1 MPQHTNSIQHK
12 RPSSKQATT
21 IEHAARKPSTWVRK
35 LKVGAYKVVRFLTSD
50 MWHIQPQ
57 EVRGFRR
64 LYINTLKAL
73 YMAIK
78 GYVDQRLSRHASALT
93 YRTFLSIVPMLALL
107 VAFAKG
113 FGFQDTIYDFLMTY
127 MPGHQNELDTMMG
140 FVDNYLGQVQG
151 GLFLGVGLVLFLYT
165 IFLLLNTIEQTFNVI
180 WGVPRGRSIGRKL
193 TDYITMVVLLPI
205 LMTLS
210 SGMTV
215 MMATIKNTWFN
226 DYILFTPL
234 WEFMLKLFPY
244 IILIFMFAGIFMA
257 LPNTRVKFLP
267 ALIAGAIAGSAFQIL
282 QALYVSG
289 ILWISKYNAIYGGF
303 AAIPLLL
310 LWLQVVWSITLFSA
324 KLCFSIQ
331 NVVNFTYA
339 KDATNVSPRYSDFL
353 TVLVMAHIVQRF
365 LDHTEPEPHDIPSL
379 SEACHLP
386 INQTSEII
394 AKLLEEELIIEVVY
408 SSRDKELHYN
418 LAVDPDLLTV
428 GYLLDRMDRSGHR
441 NHMLTQQQFAEEW
454 ELVVASRRAFTE
466 PPVTTLL
473 ADLPL
478 GRKPSTT

>member
-1 MPQHTNSIQHK
+1 MMSQRHNTIDKPADAKGSEK
-12 RPSSKQATT
+12 GRSPRKSPS
-21 IEHAARKPSTWVRK
+21 WVRK
-35 LKVGAYKVVRFLTSD
+35 LKVATYKVVRFLTSD

-64 LYINTLKAL
+64 LYINTLKSL

-78 GYVDQRLSRHASALT
+78 GFIDQRLSRHSAALT
-93 YRTFLSIVPMLALL
+93 YRTLLSIVPMLAMI
-107 VAFAKG
+107 VAIAKG
-113 FGFQDTIYDFLMTY
+113 FGVQGTIYDFLMTY
-127 MPGHQNELDTMMG
+127 MPGHQNEIETIMG
-140 FVDNYLGQVQG
+140 FVENYLGQVQG

-165 IFLLLNTIEQTFNVI
+165 IFVLLGTIEQTFNVI
-180 WGVPRGRSIGRKL
+180 WGVPRGRSLGRKL
-193 TDYITMVVLLPI
+193 TDYITMMVLLPI

-210 SGMTV
+210 SGLTV
-215 MMATIKNTWFN
+215 MMATIQNTWFN
-226 DYILFTPL
+226 DYIFFTPVL
-234 WEFMLKLFPY
+234 EFLLKLLPY
-244 IILIFMFAGIFMA
+244 VILIFMFVGIFMA

-267 ALIAGAIAGSAFQIL
+267 ALIAAVIAGSAFQIL

-310 LWLQVVWSITLFSA
+310 LWLQVVWSITLFCA

-331 NVVNFTYA
+331 NVANFTYA
-339 KDATNVSPRYSDFL
+339 KDATNVSHRYRDFL
-353 TVLVMAHIVQRF
+353 TILVMAHIVQRF

-386 INQTSEII
+386 INQTSKII
-394 AKLLEEELIIEVVY
+394 TQLLEEELIIEVVY
-408 SSRDKELHYN
+408 SDRDKEQHYN

-441 NHMLTQQQFAEEW
+441 NHMLTQQQFAKEW
-454 ELVVASRRAFTE
+454 ELVVASRRAFVE
-466 PPVTTLL
+466 PPLTMHL

-478 GRKPSTT
+478 GKHH